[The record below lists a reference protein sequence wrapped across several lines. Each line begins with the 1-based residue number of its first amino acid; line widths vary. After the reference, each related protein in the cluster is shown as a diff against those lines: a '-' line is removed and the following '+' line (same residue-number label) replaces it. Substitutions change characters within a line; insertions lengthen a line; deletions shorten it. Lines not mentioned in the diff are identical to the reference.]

1 MMNLLVARLAITI
14 AMPLVIG
21 AAHAAGGITVT
32 RSEAASITSGM
43 SADDVRRTIGTP
55 VSNVQYRNEPGPV
68 WLYHVTDAIDPVF
81 FEVSFGRDGKVAGT
95 SQYVDPRA
103 YTGK

>member
-1 MMNLLVARLAITI
+1 MNFPLSRFGLAI
-14 AMPLVIG
+14 AMSLSLG

-32 RSEAASITSGM
+32 QSEAAKVTSGM
-43 SADDVRRTIGTP
+43 SADEVRRAIGPP
-55 VSNVQYRNEPGPV
+55 VSNVKYRSDPGPV

-81 FEVSFGRDGKVAGT
+81 FEVSFDKDGKVAGT

>member
-1 MMNLLVARLAITI
+1 MSHTLSRLGLAISI
-14 AMPLVIG
+14 SLALGV
-21 AAHAAGGITVT
+21 AHAAGGITVT
-32 RSEAASITSGM
+32 QREASRVTSGM

-55 VSNVQYRNEPGPV
+55 ASNVQYRNEPGPV

-81 FEVSFGRDGKVAGT
+81 FEISFGKDGKVAGT

>member
-1 MMNLLVARLAITI
+1 MKLPLARLGLAISMSLCLGT
-14 AMPLVIG
+14 AQAG
-21 AAHAAGGITVT
+21 GGITVT
-32 RSEAASITSGM
+32 QREAAQVTLGM
-43 SADDVRRTIGTP
+43 SAADVRRTIGAP
-55 VSNVQYRNEPGPV
+55 FSNVQYRSDPGPV

-81 FEVSFGRDGKVAGT
+81 FEVSFDKEGRVAGT